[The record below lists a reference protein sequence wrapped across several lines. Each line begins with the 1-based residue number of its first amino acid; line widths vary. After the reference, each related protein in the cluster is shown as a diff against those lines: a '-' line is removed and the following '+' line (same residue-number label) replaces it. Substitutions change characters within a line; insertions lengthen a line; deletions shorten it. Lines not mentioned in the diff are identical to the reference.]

1 MTHKSLAWTRRA
13 LTLAFLGLLSLGITL
28 GLTRGS
34 ADAAPP
40 VDQQQVQEE
49 LQTDGTAYPAI
60 VARINNRP
68 IYGKALAR
76 RIYGVSWLAAPKR
89 RAMLLLTRISSS

>member
-1 MTHKSLAWTRRA
+1 MMTHKSLAWTRRA

-49 LQTDGTAYPAI
+49 LQTG
-60 VARINNRP
+60 
-68 IYGKALAR
+68 
-76 RIYGVSWLAAPKR
+76 
-89 RAMLLLTRISSS
+89 SS